1 MNGLPGFSV
10 NHAETSEVIDN
21 GSNSDQISCKTE
33 IADVQESGIPGYMHE
48 VYEWAYLNPGNVRL
62 LDHDAVVSA
71 ILLGNNA
78 RLRDCLLCEINA
90 GQRVLQ
96 AAHVY
101 GSLIPQIAEKVG
113 LDGRLDVVDVVP
125 LQAALCR
132 HKLKGFPQANVKVAD
147 AARAG
152 SEVYDVISCF
162 FLLHEV
168 PDDRK
173 RAVVDALLAGVDI
186 GGKVVF
192 VDYHGPSKW
201 HPLRGIM
208 RLIFR
213 RLEPF
218 AESLWHH
225 EIAEFS
231 SSPENYRWEKR
242 TLFGGL
248 YQKTVAYRR

>member
-1 MNGLPGFSV
+1 MNGLPELST
-10 NHAETSEVIDN
+10 NRQEMTDAISDR
-21 GSNSDQISCKTE
+21 SNYDGQSCKTE
-33 IADVQESGIPGYMHE
+33 IAYARESGIPRYMRE
-48 VYEWAYLNPGNVRL
+48 VYDWAYLNPGNVRL

-101 GSLIPQIAEKVG
+101 GSLIPEIAEKVG
-113 LDGRLDVVDVVP
+113 QNGRLDVVDVVP

-132 HKLKGFPQANVKVAD
+132 RKLKGFPQARVKVAD
-147 AARAG
+147 AARLG
-152 SEVYDVISCF
+152 SDVYDVISCF
-162 FLLHEV
+162 FLLHEI

-173 RAVVDALLAGVDI
+173 RAVVDALLAGIDD

-201 HPLRGIM
+201 HPLRGVM

-231 SSPENYRWEKR
+231 SNPENYRWEKR

>member
-1 MNGLPGFSV
+1 MNGLSGLSA
-10 NHAETSEVIDN
+10 NRQEKTDAIGDRS
-21 GSNSDQISCKTE
+21 SNDEQSCKTE
-33 IADVQESGIPGYMHE
+33 IADVRESGIPRYMRE
-48 VYEWAYLNPGNVRL
+48 VYDWAYLNPGNVRL

-78 RLRDCLLCEINA
+78 RLRRCLLCEINA

-101 GSLIPQIAEKVG
+101 GSLIPEIAEKVG

-132 HKLKGFPQANVKVAD
+132 RKLKGYPQAHVKVAD

-225 EIAEFS
+225 EIAEFAS
-231 SSPENYRWEKR
+231 NPENYRWEKS

-248 YQKTVAYRR
+248 YQKTIAYRR